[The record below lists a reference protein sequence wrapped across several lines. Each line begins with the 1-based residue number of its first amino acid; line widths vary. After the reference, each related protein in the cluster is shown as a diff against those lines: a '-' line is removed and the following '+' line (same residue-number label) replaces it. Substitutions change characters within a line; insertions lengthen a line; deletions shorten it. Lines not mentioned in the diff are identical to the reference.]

1 MEAHMRI
8 AVLVLALF
16 AQEKKPPFPVVWG
29 EAHHVLPETTS
40 EESGYFSLCEGL
52 DGKIYVGT
60 AKYGENSY
68 LVEFDPKTGKQ
79 RIVLDANAVCGLS
92 AKGYAA
98 QAKLHTRNFVG
109 PSGRIYVATKQGYAK
124 KGDSSTYP
132 GGYVMVYDPAT
143 GKAENLGMPCPT
155 QGVIDVTADEARGLL
170 YAVTCEDQHWML
182 REKTGKYR
190 ELGPMLTPYAMTLVD
205 PDGRAHA
212 VTKDFKLAT
221 YDPAADKVEVRDL
234 VIDGAVWTRANANS
248 IPTWQLAAD
257 GRTAWLILMNDARLV
272 RIDLREA
279 KGVRVGTLVK
289 GEHPDSRCALT
300 IGPDGRVWAL
310 VRVDNQ
316 TGFGGGYLHRLAR
329 YDPRSGAIDDL
340 GVLGVRNPDFYDF
353 AAKKPWSHG
362 FHRLPDG
369 TLTPLHAHM
378 ALLAARDGTLYA
390 TIIYPFTLLRIPPP
404 RRKVAAI
411 VTTYYRNS
419 HADVIVGRLL
429 QTDTLDGKGRRS
441 DLDLASLHVEQVSE
455 KRPDVGQA
463 VAAAQGVR
471 LSKTVEDA
479 LTLGGGTLAVDGVLI
494 VAEHGDYP
502 RSSTGSIRYPKRRLF
517 EEVVKVFEKS
527 GRSVPVFCD
536 KHLADTWEDAKW
548 FHDTAKRLGAPLMA
562 GSSLPTLW
570 RRPAADLARGEELAE
585 VVATSYH
592 TLDAY
597 GFHALEMLQAIVE
610 RRKGGE
616 TGIRAVQCLEG
627 EAVGKEGLFDPK
639 LLDAALSRRTSGGPV
654 RNAKNP
660 VLFRI
665 EYADGLKAS
674 VLTAPG
680 PVNEWT
686 IAWRTRS
693 GAEQSTLF
701 WTQEERPFMHFAWL
715 LNGIERMMLT
725 GKPSWPAER
734 TLLTS
739 GALDRLLVSKRDGG
753 KRLETPELVFPYA
766 SDWDWREPPA
776 PK

>member
-1 MEAHMRI
+1 
-8 AVLVLALF
+8 
-16 AQEKKPPFPVVWG
+16 
-29 EAHHVLPETTS
+29 
-40 EESGYFSLCEGL
+40 
-52 DGKIYVGT
+52 
-60 AKYGENSY
+60 
-68 LVEFDPKTGKQ
+68 
-79 RIVLDANAVCGLS
+79 
-92 AKGYAA
+92 
-98 QAKLHTRNFVG
+98 
-109 PSGRIYVATKQGYAK
+109 
-124 KGDSSTYP
+124 
-132 GGYVMVYDPAT
+132 
-143 GKAENLGMPCPT
+143 
-155 QGVIDVTADEARGLL
+155 
-170 YAVTCEDQHWML
+170 
-182 REKTGKYR
+182 
-190 ELGPMLTPYAMTLVD
+190 
-205 PDGRAHA
+205 
-212 VTKDFKLAT
+212 
-221 YDPAADKVEVRDL
+221 
-234 VIDGAVWTRANANS
+234 
-248 IPTWQLAAD
+248 
-257 GRTAWLILMNDARLV
+257 
-272 RIDLREA
+272 
-279 KGVRVGTLVK
+279 
-289 GEHPDSRCALT
+289 
-300 IGPDGRVWAL
+300 
-310 VRVDNQ
+310 
-316 TGFGGGYLHRLAR
+316 
-329 YDPRSGAIDDL
+329 
-340 GVLGVRNPDFYDF
+340 
-353 AAKKPWSHG
+353 
-362 FHRLPDG
+362 
-369 TLTPLHAHM
+369 M
-378 ALLAARDGTLYA
+378 ALLAARDGSFYV
-390 TIIYPFTLLRIPPP
+390 TIIYPFTLLRIDPKDLKQAAAPAPPAP
-404 RRKVAAI
+404 KKVAAV
-411 VTTYYRNS
+411 VTTFYHNS

-429 QTDTLDGKGRRS
+429 KTDTLDGKGRKPS
-441 DLDLASLHVEQVSE
+441 IELASLHTEQVHE
-455 KRPDVGQA
+455 KRPDVGRA
-463 VAAAQGVR
+463 PAEAAGVR
-471 LSKTVEDA
+471 ISPSVEDA
-479 LTLGGGTLAVDGVLI
+479 LTLGTGSLAVDGVLL

-502 RSSTGSIRYPKRRLF
+502 RSATGQIQYPKRRLF
-517 EEVVKVFEKS
+517 ERIAEVFRKS

-548 FHDTAKRLGAPLMA
+548 FHDTARELRIPLMA

-570 RRPAADLARGEELAE
+570 RYPAADPPRGAELEE
-585 VVATSYH
+585 VVAVSYH